1 MSKYVCVFNSFDQ
14 KEQLKERGYHWHGD
28 SKSWVKKFE
37 NSEVEDEINELLS
50 LDIDRDYIK
59 DIKESALEKLKPL
72 PRKKKSF
79 PTVDPGEHCVLIK
92 NCFDVKDKL
101 KADGYH
107 WQGEQK
113 IWFKDFDS
121 EEDASAEKERLSEYE
136 ISEENIEV
144 R

>member
-1 MSKYVCVFNSFDQ
+1 MKKAVCVFRAFDF
-14 KEQLKERGYHWHGD
+14 KDDLKSHGYSWHAD
-28 SKSWVKKFE
+28 SKSWAKEVE
-37 NSEVEDEINELLS
+37 ESEVSEEMDFLSSLGVPEDTIQEVTTKEL
-50 LDIDRDYIK
+50 K
-59 DIKESALEKLKPL
+59 KLKPMAV
-72 PRKKKSF
+72 KSGNSKF
-79 PTVDPGEHCVLIK
+79 KPGEHCVLVS